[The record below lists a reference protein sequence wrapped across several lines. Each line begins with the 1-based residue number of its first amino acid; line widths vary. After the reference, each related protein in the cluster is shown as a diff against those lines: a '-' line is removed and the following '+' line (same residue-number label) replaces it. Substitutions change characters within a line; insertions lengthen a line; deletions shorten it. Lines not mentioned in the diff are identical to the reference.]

1 MKKLTEKEGIELETV
16 CECKEFP
23 IVVLVSRLVVSW
35 RCDEYAPAFQP
46 ISVDNWYTLFK
57 Y

>member
-46 ISVDNWYTLFK
+46 ISVDNWYTLFE